1 MSASFFSLRS
11 CHSTG
16 ASAAQLKER
25 GNSDTDDEAARLI
38 TCFVCVFVCL
48 QHNNVPV
55 VRLAEGFQENLV
67 PIGIMNGEVVY
78 SLPLVSAAPPPN
90 TSSSQK
96 RKRDSQED
104 DGRPYIKKPPNA
116 FMIFRDEQRPKVTAE
131 LNDNNSAT
139 PNTILGQ
146 RWKSLSKEEQAKYYE
161 QAEKERR
168 LHAQRH
174 PDWSCSQNYGK
185 KRKRVRRK
193 APTRAE
199 ASECEPEEVTQ
210 QVKRLCVTN
219 SVLKNDLSLGV
230 ILWK

>member
-1 MSASFFSLRS
+1 
-11 CHSTG
+11 
-16 ASAAQLKER
+16 
-25 GNSDTDDEAARLI
+25 
-38 TCFVCVFVCL
+38 
-48 QHNNVPV
+48 
-55 VRLAEGFQENLV
+55 
-67 PIGIMNGEVVY
+67 MNGEVVY

-96 RKRDSQED
+96 RKRESQED
-104 DGRPYIKKPPNA
+104 DGRPYIKKPPSA
-116 FMIFRDEQRPKVTAE
+116 FVTMTSSLITDGTWDEQRPKVTAE

>member
-1 MSASFFSLRS
+1 
-11 CHSTG
+11 
-16 ASAAQLKER
+16 
-25 GNSDTDDEAARLI
+25 
-38 TCFVCVFVCL
+38 
-48 QHNNVPV
+48 
-55 VRLAEGFQENLV
+55 
-67 PIGIMNGEVVY
+67 MNGEVVY